1 MWGSVMISNILF
13 VRQCRIKGIER
24 PKFHVPWA
32 PYTNYAVLAI
42 LASMIVLMWF
52 EGGLGPAA
60 IIAFASVTV
69 VLALAWLVVRN
80 HVDHDMF
87 TANASTETTAPDNQ

>member
-1 MWGSVMISNILF
+1 
-13 VRQCRIKGIER
+13 
-24 PKFHVPWA
+24 
-32 PYTNYAVLAI
+32 
-42 LASMIVLMWF
+42 MIVLMWF

-87 TANASTETTAPDNQ
+87 TSEAISEAVAETEAPDNQ